1 MLSFCSELSSG
12 TCTVRIVRWRLTSF
26 GLLKKLPEINALQ
39 PFATC
44 TVVMMY
50 KEFMSLGLLRVELR
64 DLCVYSGHYQKASS
78 GLTFTSSL
86 FAFSVI
92 IFCVF

>member
-1 MLSFCSELSSG
+1 M
-12 TCTVRIVRWRLTSF
+12 RIVRWRLTSL

-86 FAFSVI
+86 FAFPVI